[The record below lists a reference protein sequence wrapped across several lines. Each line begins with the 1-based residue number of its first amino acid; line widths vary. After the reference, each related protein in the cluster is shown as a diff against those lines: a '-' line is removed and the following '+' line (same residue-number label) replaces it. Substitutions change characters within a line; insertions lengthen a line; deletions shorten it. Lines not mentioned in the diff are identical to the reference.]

1 MQLTGWE
8 NANNMRNAKCTGTQ
22 TSMEWPYCSFLYC
35 ACVCKKSHNISTIIC
50 DTYTAVCVIAGVTL
64 LVNGK
69 VKRNLSKWEYLNGL
83 NIQIFRNV
91 LFLTFQNIK
100 PGKPAL
106 YQSLLLPAEQNYLHM
121 TGIVSHDS
129 SDDDDHEFWEI
140 FLIRDN
146 KKKIKTFT
154 FGRYQQRW
162 LWNNVQVEE
171 PEAMFRSKKQI
182 CFSQVSE
189 GRYGEVVCCTESTR
203 TIQSRANIKELFQRV
218 WKLRRYC

>member
-1 MQLTGWE
+1 MHGHTNFNGVALLFIPLLCLCVQKISQYFNYNMWHLHRSLRYSRCNSLSEWQSQTQLVK
-8 NANNMRNAKCTGTQ
+8 MRI
-22 TSMEWPYCSFLYC
+22 F
-35 ACVCKKSHNISTIIC
+35 
-50 DTYTAVCVIAGVTL
+50 
-64 LVNGK
+64 
-69 VKRNLSKWEYLNGL
+69 EYL